1 MSLTFQIS
9 KNTIGTDR
17 VEKGEPLVFDRIEFV
32 SRRGWSVCLWVLFS
46 GFMALGLALPVLN
59 AAPQE
64 QEKPSKAEKRRQK
77 AIQKELESPYKKW
90 LTEEVPYIIT
100 SEERASFK
108 KLSTDD
114 EREQFIENFWERRNP
129 NPGSLENEFK
139 EEYYRRIAYA
149 NEHYASGIPG
159 WRTDRGR
166 IYIMYGP
173 PDENDSHPSGG
184 SYLRSPEEGGG
195 ETATFPFE
203 QWRYRY
209 IDGIGTNI
217 ILEFV
222 DPTMSGEYHL
232 TMDPGE
238 KDALLHV
245 PNAGL
250 TDMESMGMASKA
262 DRFNRTDGM
271 TTGQSMGGT
280 PESMNEFTRLDLYA
294 KIFQPPEVKFK
305 DLKAVVTS
313 KISAQLL
320 PFDVRT
326 DFLRVTD
333 ETVLTPITVQVAYR
347 DLQFQ
352 NKDGVMHGVMDI
364 YGEVTS
370 LGGRNV
376 NTFEESLVL
385 DVPEHEFQRFLERKA
400 VYQKAIPL
408 RPGRYKLS
416 LVMKDNISSHMGSM
430 EIGLVVPRFEES
442 KLSNS
447 SLILA
452 DLIQPLP
459 TNQVGTGPF
468 VIGGTKVRPSVN
480 QTFTRDQKL
489 GIYMQIYN
497 LGLDAKTH
505 KPSLD
510 VEYDLLKDGKSLLAQ
525 AEDAAKLKDASQ
537 QFTLEKQ
544 MPLSV
549 LQPGKYTVQIKVTD
563 KISNQTLLPSTTFE
577 VQ

>member
-1 MSLTFQIS
+1 LIS
-9 KNTIGTDR
+9 QG
-17 VEKGEPLVFDRIEFV
+17 GWRI
-32 SRRGWSVCLWVLFS
+32 CLWVIFL
-46 GFMALGLALPVLN
+46 GFTTLGSALPVLN
-59 AAPQE
+59 AAPQDS
-64 QEKPSKAEKRRQK
+64 EKQSKAEKRRQK
-77 AIQKELESPYKKW
+77 AIQKEMETPYKKW
-90 LTEEVPYIIT
+90 LDEEVPYIIT
-100 SEERASFK
+100 TEERAAFK
-108 KLSTDD
+108 KLTTDD

-129 NPGSLENEFK
+129 NPGSPENEFK
-139 EEYYRRIAYA
+139 DEYYRRIAYA
-149 NEHYASGIPG
+149 NEHFASGIQG

-184 SYLRSPEEGGG
+184 TYLRPQEEGGG
-195 ETATFPFE
+195 ETATYPFE

-222 DPTMSGEYHL
+222 DPTMTGEFHL

-250 TDMESMGMASKA
+250 TDMEAMGMASKK
-262 DRFNRTDGM
+262 DRFTRTDGM
-271 TTGQSMGGT
+271 TIGTPMGGL
-280 PESMNEFTRLDLYA
+280 PESMEEFTRLDLYA
-294 KIFQPPEVKFK
+294 KIWNPPAVKFN
-305 DLKAVVTS
+305 DLRAVVTS
-313 KISAQLL
+313 KISSQLL
-320 PFDVRT
+320 PFDIRT
-326 DFLRVTD
+326 DFIRVTD
-333 ETVLTPITVQVAYR
+333 ETVLTPITLQVAYR

-352 NKDGVMHGVMDI
+352 NKDGVMHGTMDI
-364 YGEVTS
+364 YGQVTS

-376 NTFEESLVL
+376 NTFEKSLVL

-400 VYQKAIPL
+400 VYQESIPL

-416 LVMKDNISSHMGSM
+416 LVLKDDLSGHMGSM
-430 EIGLVVPRFEES
+430 EIGLMVPRFEEN

-459 TNQVGTGPF
+459 TSQVGTGMF

-480 QTFTRDQKL
+480 QTFTRDQNL
-489 GIYMQIYN
+489 GIYMQVYN

-510 VEYDLLKDGKSLLAQ
+510 VEYELLKDGKSLLAQ

-537 QFTLEKQ
+537 QLTLEKQ
-544 MPLSV
+544 MPLRV
-549 LQPGKYTVQIKVTD
+549 LQPGKYTMQIKVTD
-563 KISNQTLLPSTTFE
+563 NINKQTLSPSVNFE

>member
-1 MSLTFQIS
+1 VF
-9 KNTIGTDR
+9 NR
-17 VEKGEPLVFDRIEFV
+17 VEFI
-32 SRRGWSVCLWVLFS
+32 SRRGWCVCLWVLFS
-46 GFMALGLALPVLN
+46 GFTALGLALPVLN
-59 AAPQE
+59 AVPQE
-64 QEKPSKAEKRRQK
+64 NEKLSKAEKRRQK
-77 AIQKELESPYKKW
+77 AIQRELESPYKKW
-90 LTEEVPYIIT
+90 LSEEVPYIIT
-100 SEERASFK
+100 GEERGAFK
-108 KLSTDD
+108 KLTTDD
-114 EREQFIENFWERRNP
+114 EREQFIEAFWERRNP

-149 NEHYASGIPG
+149 NEHYASGIQG
-159 WRTDRGR
+159 WRADRGR

-173 PDENDSHPSGG
+173 ADEVDSHPSGG
-184 SYLRSPEEGGG
+184 SYIRPQEEGGG
-195 ETATFPFE
+195 ETSTYPWE
-203 QWRYRY
+203 KWRYRY

-217 ILEFV
+217 ELEFV
-222 DPTMSGEYHL
+222 DPTMTGEYHL

-250 TDMESMGMASKA
+250 TDMEGMGMATKA
-262 DRFNRTDGM
+262 DRFTRSDGM
-271 TTGQSMGGT
+271 SIGRTMGGQ

-294 KIFQPPEVKFK
+294 KIWRPPEVKFK

-333 ETVLTPITVQVAYR
+333 ETVLTPITIQVAYR

-364 YGEVTS
+364 YGQLTS

-376 NTFEESLVL
+376 NTFEKSLVL

-400 VYQKAIPL
+400 VYQEAIPL

-416 LVMKDNISSHMGSM
+416 LVMKDDLNGHMGSM
-430 EIGLVVPRFEES
+430 EIGLVVPRFDES

-489 GIYMQIYN
+489 GIYMQVYN

-510 VEYDLLKDGKSLLAQ
+510 VEYELLKDGKSLLAQ

-549 LQPGKYTVQIKVTD
+549 LQPGKYTMQIKVTD
-563 KISNQTLLPSTTFE
+563 NIKKQTVLPSTTFE

>member
-1 MSLTFQIS
+1 MF
-9 KNTIGTDR
+9 NR
-17 VEKGEPLVFDRIEFV
+17 VEFT
-32 SRRGWSVCLWVLFS
+32 SRRGWCVCLWALFS
-46 GFMALGLALPVLN
+46 GFTVLGLALPVSN
-59 AAPQE
+59 AVPQDE
-64 QEKPSKAEKRRQK
+64 EKLSKAEKRRQK
-77 AIQKELESPYKKW
+77 AIQRELESPYKKW
-90 LTEEVPYIIT
+90 LNEEVPYIIT
-100 SEERASFK
+100 GEERASFK
-108 KLSTDD
+108 KFTTDD
-114 EREQFIENFWERRNP
+114 EREQFIESFWERRNP
-129 NPGSLENEFK
+129 NPGSPENEFK

-149 NEHYASGIPG
+149 NEHYASGIQG

-173 PDENDSHPSGG
+173 ADEVESHPSGG
-184 SYLRSPEEGGG
+184 SYVRPTEEGGG
-195 ETATFPFE
+195 ETATYPFE

-262 DRFNRTDGM
+262 DRFSRTDGM
-271 TTGQSMGGT
+271 TIGQSMTGE

-294 KIFQPPEVKFK
+294 KIWKPPDVKFK
-305 DLKAVVTS
+305 DLKAIVTS

-333 ETVLTPITVQVAYR
+333 ETVLTPITLQVAYR

-376 NTFEESLVL
+376 NTFEKSLVL

-400 VYQKAIPL
+400 VYQEAIPL

-416 LVMKDNISSHMGSM
+416 LVMKDNLSGHVGSM
-430 EIGLVVPRFEES
+430 EIGLVVPRFDEN

-489 GIYMQIYN
+489 GIYMQVYN
-497 LGLDAKTH
+497 LGLDVKTH

-510 VEYDLLKDGKSLLAQ
+510 VEYELLKDGKSLLAQ
-525 AEDAAKLKDASQ
+525 SEDAAKLKDATQ

-563 KISNQTLLPSTTFE
+563 KINKQTLLPSTTFE

>member
-1 MSLTFQIS
+1 MV
-9 KNTIGTDR
+9 G
-17 VEKGEPLVFDRIEFV
+17 KGEPLVSKRIEFI
-32 SRRGWSVCLWVLFS
+32 SHHAWQVCLYVLLSGWVLGGLVS
-46 GFMALGLALPVLN
+46 PALR
-59 AAPQE
+59 AAPQD
-64 QEKPSKAEKRRQK
+64 QNKDDVKLSKAEKKRQK
-77 AIQKELESPYKKW
+77 AIQKEMETPYKKSIE
-90 LTEEVPYIIT
+90 EEVPYIIT
-100 SEERASFK
+100 NEEKSAFK
-108 KLSTDD
+108 KLTTDD
-114 EREQFIENFWERRNP
+114 EREQFIEAFWERRNP
-129 NPGSLENEFK
+129 NPGNQENEFK

-159 WRTDRGR
+159 WKTDRGR

-173 PDENDSHPSGG
+173 ADEIDDHDSGG
-184 SYLRSPEEGGG
+184 TYIRPPEEGGG
-195 ETATFPFE
+195 ETSTYPFE

-222 DPTMSGEYHL
+222 DPTMTGEFHL

-250 TDMESMGMASKA
+250 TDMEAMGMASKT
-262 DRFNRTDGM
+262 DRFTRTDGM
-271 TTGQSMGGT
+271 TTGTPMGAM
-280 PESMNEFTRLDLYA
+280 PESMEEFTRLDLYA

-305 DLKAVVTS
+305 DMKAVVTT
-313 KISAQLL
+313 KISGQTL

-333 ETVLTPITVQVAYR
+333 ETVLTPVTIQVAYR

-364 YGEVTS
+364 YAEFSS
-370 LGGRNV
+370 LTGRNV
-376 NTFEESLVL
+376 NTHEKSLVL
-385 DVPEHEFQRFLERKA
+385 DVPEHEFQAFLGRKA
-400 VYQKAIPL
+400 VYQYAVPL

-416 LVMKDNISSHMGSM
+416 LVMKDDLNGHMGSM
-430 EIGLVVPRFEES
+430 EIGVVVPTFEDA

-447 SLILA
+447 TLILA
-452 DLIQPLP
+452 DLLQPLP
-459 TNQVGTGPF
+459 TSQVGTGPF
-468 VIGGTKVRPSVN
+468 VIGGTKVRPSV
-480 QTFTRDQKL
+480 TRSFTRDQNL
-489 GIYMQIYN
+489 CIYMQVYN
-497 LGLDAKTH
+497 LGQDPKTH

-510 VEYDLLKDGKSLLAQ
+510 VEYEVLKDGKPLLAQ
-525 AEDAAKLKDASQ
+525 AEDPNKLKEASQ

-544 MPLSV
+544 MPLKL

-563 KISNQTLLPSTTFE
+563 KIKNQTVSPSDSFE

>member
-1 MSLTFQIS
+1 MS
-9 KNTIGTDR
+9 NR
-17 VEKGEPLVFDRIEFV
+17 VKFINQREWR
-32 SRRGWSVCLWVLFS
+32 VCLWVLFS
-46 GFMALGLALPVLN
+46 GSALLGLVSPALK

-64 QEKPSKAEKRRQK
+64 SEKLSKAEKRRQK

-90 LTEEVPYIIT
+90 LEEEVPYIIT
-100 SEERASFK
+100 AEERASFK

-129 NPGSLENEFK
+129 NPGSPENEFK

-173 PDENDSHPSGG
+173 ADEVDAHPSGG
-184 SYLRSPEEGGG
+184 SYMRPQEEGGG
-195 ETATFPFE
+195 ETSTYPFE
-203 QWRYRY
+203 TWRYRY

-217 ILEFV
+217 ELEFV
-222 DPTMSGEYHL
+222 DPTMTGEYHL

-262 DRFNRTDGM
+262 DRFTRTDGM
-271 TTGQSMGGT
+271 TIGQSMGGT

-294 KIFQPPEVKFK
+294 KIWKPPEVKFK

-313 KISAQLL
+313 KISTQLL

-326 DFLRVTD
+326 DFVRVTD
-333 ETVLTPITVQVAYR
+333 ETVLTPITIQVAYR
-347 DLQFQ
+347 DLEFQ

-364 YGEVTS
+364 YGELTS
-370 LGGRNV
+370 VGGRHV
-376 NTFEESLVL
+376 NTFEKSLVL

-400 VYQKAIPL
+400 VYQEGVPL

-416 LVMKDNISSHMGSM
+416 LVMKDDQNGHMGSM
-430 EIGLVVPRFEES
+430 EIGLIVPHFDED

-459 TNQVGTGPF
+459 TSQVGTGMF

-489 GIYMQIYN
+489 GIYMQVYN

-510 VEYDLLKDGKSLLAQ
+510 VEYEVLKDGKPLLAQ
-525 AEDAAKLKDASQ
+525 AEDAAKLKDATQ

-544 MPLSV
+544 MPLSA

-563 KISNQTLLPSTTFE
+563 NIKKQTVSPSAAFE

>member
-1 MSLTFQIS
+1 LVS
-9 KNTIGTDR
+9 NR
-17 VEKGEPLVFDRIEFV
+17 VEFI
-32 SRRGWSVCLWVLFS
+32 SRRGWCVCLWVLFS
-46 GFMALGLALPVLN
+46 GFTALGLALPVLN

-64 QEKPSKAEKRRQK
+64 NEKLSKAEKRRQK
-77 AIQKELESPYKKW
+77 AIQRELESPYKKW
-90 LTEEVPYIIT
+90 VNEEVPYIIT
-100 SEERASFK
+100 GDERASFK
-108 KLSTDD
+108 KLTTDD
-114 EREQFIENFWERRNP
+114 EREQFIEAFWERRNP
-129 NPGSLENEFK
+129 NSGSPENEFK

-149 NEHYASGIPG
+149 NEHFASGIQG

-184 SYLRSPEEGGG
+184 TYLRPQEEGGG
-195 ETATFPFE
+195 ETATYPFE

-222 DPTMSGEYHL
+222 DPTMTGEYHL

-250 TDMESMGMASKA
+250 TDMEAMGMASKT
-262 DRFNRTDGM
+262 DRFTRTDGM
-271 TTGQSMGGT
+271 TIGQAMGGT
-280 PESMNEFTRLDLYA
+280 SESMNEFTRLDLYS
-294 KIFQPPEVKFK
+294 KIWKPPEVKFN
-305 DLKAVVTS
+305 DLRAVVTS

-326 DFLRVTD
+326 DFIRVTD
-333 ETVLTPITVQVAYR
+333 ETVLTPITLQVAYR

-364 YGEVTS
+364 YGQVTS

-376 NTFEESLVL
+376 NTFEKSLVL

-400 VYQKAIPL
+400 VYQEAIPL

-416 LVMKDNISSHMGSM
+416 LVMKDDLNGHMGSM
-430 EIGLVVPRFEES
+430 EIGLVVPRFDEN

-489 GIYMQIYN
+489 GIYMQVYN

-510 VEYDLLKDGKSLLAQ
+510 VEYELLKDGKSLLAQ
-525 AEDAAKLKDASQ
+525 TEDAAKLKDASQ

-563 KISNQTLLPSTTFE
+563 NINKQTLLPSTTFE
-577 VQ
+577 VK

>member
-1 MSLTFQIS
+1 MF
-9 KNTIGTDR
+9 N
-17 VEKGEPLVFDRIEFV
+17 RIEFI
-32 SRRGWSVCLWVLFS
+32 SQRGWCVWLWVLFS
-46 GFMALGLALPVLN
+46 GFTALGLALPVLN
-59 AAPQE
+59 AVPQE
-64 QEKPSKAEKRRQK
+64 SEKLSKAERRRQK
-77 AIQKELESPYKKW
+77 AIQKEMESPYKKW
-90 LTEEVPYIIT
+90 LSEEVPYIIT
-100 SEERASFK
+100 SEERAAFK
-108 KLSTDD
+108 KLTTDD
-114 EREQFIENFWERRNP
+114 EREQFIEQFWERRNP
-129 NPGSLENEFK
+129 NPGSPENEFK

-149 NEHYASGIPG
+149 NEHYASGIQG

-173 PDENDSHPSGG
+173 ADEVESHPSGG
-184 SYLRSPEEGGG
+184 SYVRPTEEGGG
-195 ETATFPFE
+195 ETATYPFE

-245 PNAGL
+245 PGAGL

-262 DRFNRTDGM
+262 DRFSRTDG
-271 TTGQSMGGT
+271 TTLGQSMTGT
-280 PESMNEFTRLDLYA
+280 PESMNEFTRLDLYS
-294 KIFQPPEVKFK
+294 KIWQPPQVKFN

-326 DFLRVTD
+326 DFIRVTD
-333 ETVLTPITVQVAYR
+333 ETVLTPITLQVAYR
-347 DLQFQ
+347 DLEFQ

-376 NTFEESLVL
+376 NTFEKSLVL

-400 VYQKAIPL
+400 VYQEAIPL

-416 LVMKDNISSHMGSM
+416 LVMKDNLSGHVGSM
-430 EIGLVVPRFEES
+430 EIGLVVPRFDEN

-489 GIYMQIYN
+489 GIYMQVYN
-497 LGLDAKTH
+497 LGLDVKTH

-510 VEYDLLKDGKSLLAQ
+510 VEYELLKDGKSLLAQ
-525 AEDAAKLKDASQ
+525 SEDAAKLKDATQ

-563 KISNQTLLPSTTFE
+563 KINKQTLLPSTTFE

>member
-1 MSLTFQIS
+1 MS
-9 KNTIGTDR
+9 NR
-17 VEKGEPLVFDRIEFV
+17 VEFV
-32 SRRGWSVCLWVLFS
+32 SRRGWRVCLWVLFS
-46 GFMALGLALPVLN
+46 GFMVLGLALPVLN

-64 QEKPSKAEKRRQK
+64 QEKPSKAERRRQK
-77 AIQKELESPYKKW
+77 AIQRELESPYKKW
-90 LTEEVPYIIT
+90 LNEEVPYIIT

-108 KLSTDD
+108 KLTTDD
-114 EREQFIENFWERRNP
+114 EREQFIESFWERRNP
-129 NPGSLENEFK
+129 NPGSPENEFK

-149 NEHYASGIPG
+149 NEHYASGIQG

-173 PDENDSHPSGG
+173 ADEVDSHPSGG
-184 SYLRSPEEGGG
+184 SYLRPQEEGGG
-195 ETATFPFE
+195 ETATYPFE

-250 TDMESMGMASKA
+250 TDMESMGMSSKA
-262 DRFNRTDGM
+262 DRFSRTDGM
-271 TTGQSMGGT
+271 TTGQSMTGT
-280 PESMNEFTRLDLYA
+280 PESMEEFTRLDLYA
-294 KIFQPPEVKFK
+294 KIFKPPEVKFK

-326 DFLRVTD
+326 DFLRVTE
-333 ETVLTPITVQVAYR
+333 ETVLTPITLQVAYR

-376 NTFEESLVL
+376 NTFEKSLVL

-400 VYQKAIPL
+400 VYQEAIPL

-416 LVMKDNISSHMGSM
+416 LVMKDNLSGHMGSM
-430 EIGLVVPRFEES
+430 EIGLVVPRFDEN

-480 QTFTRDQKL
+480 QSFTRDQKL
-489 GIYMQIYN
+489 GIYMQVYN
-497 LGLDAKTH
+497 LGLDVKTH

-525 AEDAAKLKDASQ
+525 PEDAAKLKDASQ
-537 QFTLEKQ
+537 QFTVEKQ

-563 KISNQTLLPSTTFE
+563 KINKQTLLPSTTFE
-577 VQ
+577 VK

>member
-1 MSLTFQIS
+1 MF
-9 KNTIGTDR
+9 N
-17 VEKGEPLVFDRIEFV
+17 RIEFI
-32 SRRGWSVCLWVLFS
+32 SQRGWCVWLWVLFS
-46 GFMALGLALPVLN
+46 GFTALGLALPVLN
-59 AAPQE
+59 AVPQE
-64 QEKPSKAEKRRQK
+64 SEKLSKAERRRQK
-77 AIQKELESPYKKW
+77 AIQKEMESPYKKW
-90 LTEEVPYIIT
+90 LSEEVPYIIT
-100 SEERASFK
+100 GEERAAFK
-108 KLSTDD
+108 KLTTDD
-114 EREQFIENFWERRNP
+114 EREQFIEQFWERRNP
-129 NPGSLENEFK
+129 NPGSPENEFK

-149 NEHYASGIPG
+149 NEHYASGIQG

-173 PDENDSHPSGG
+173 ADEVESHPSGG
-184 SYLRSPEEGGG
+184 SYVRPTEEGGG
-195 ETATFPFE
+195 ETATYPFE

-262 DRFNRTDGM
+262 DRFSRTDGM
-271 TTGQSMGGT
+271 TIGQSMTGE

-294 KIFQPPEVKFK
+294 KIWKPPDVKFK
-305 DLKAVVTS
+305 DLKAIVTS

-333 ETVLTPITVQVAYR
+333 ETVLTPITLQVAYR

-376 NTFEESLVL
+376 NTFEKSLVL

-400 VYQKAIPL
+400 VYQEAIPL

-416 LVMKDNISSHMGSM
+416 LVMKDNLSGHVGSM
-430 EIGLVVPRFEES
+430 EIGLVVPRFDEN

-489 GIYMQIYN
+489 GIYMQVYN

-510 VEYDLLKDGKSLLAQ
+510 VEYELLKDGKSLLAQ
-525 AEDAAKLKDASQ
+525 TEDAAKLKDASQ

-563 KISNQTLLPSTTFE
+563 KINKQTLLPSTTFE

>member
-1 MSLTFQIS
+1 VSHRVKF
-9 KNTIGTDR
+9 IG
-17 VEKGEPLVFDRIEFV
+17 
-32 SRRGWSVCLWVLFS
+32 RRGWRVGLWLVLS
-46 GFMALGLALPVLN
+46 GLILAALVLPVLK

-64 QEKPSKAEKRRQK
+64 SDTNKLSKAEKRRQK
-77 AIQKELESPYKKW
+77 LLQKEMETPYKKW
-90 LTEEVPYIIT
+90 IDEEVPYIIT
-100 SEERASFK
+100 NDERAAWK
-108 KLSTDD
+108 KLTTDD
-114 EREQFIENFWERRNP
+114 EREQFIEAFWERRNP
-129 NPGSLENEFK
+129 SPGSPENEFK

-159 WRTDRGR
+159 WKSDRGR

-173 PDENDSHPSGG
+173 PDELDDHDSGG
-184 SYLRSPEEGGG
+184 TYLRPQEEGGG
-195 ETATFPFE
+195 ETSTYPFE
-203 QWRYRY
+203 TWRYRY

-222 DPTMSGEYHL
+222 DPTMTGEFHL

-250 TDMESMGMASKA
+250 TDMEAMGMASKT
-262 DRFNRTDGM
+262 DRFTRTDGM
-271 TTGQSMGGT
+271 TIGQAMGGT
-280 PESMNEFTRLDLYA
+280 PESMEEFTRLDLYS
-294 KIFQPPEVKFK
+294 KIWQPPEVQFK

-313 KISAQLL
+313 KISSQLL
-320 PFDVRT
+320 PFDIRT
-326 DFLRVTD
+326 DFVRVTD
-333 ETVLTPITVQVAYR
+333 ETVLTPVTVQVAYR

-364 YGEVTS
+364 YGELTS
-370 LGGRNV
+370 LSGRHIT
-376 NTFEESLVL
+376 TFEKSLVL
-385 DVPEHEFQRFLERKA
+385 DVPEHEFQHFVGRKA
-400 VYQKAIPL
+400 VYQEAVPL

-416 LVMKDNISSHMGSM
+416 LVLKDDQNGHMGTL
-430 EIGLVVPRFEES
+430 ELGLLVPQFGDD
-442 KLSNS
+442 KLANS

-459 TNQVGTGPF
+459 TSQVGTGMF

-480 QTFTRDQKL
+480 QTFTRDQNL
-489 GIYMQIYN
+489 GIYMQVYN
-497 LGLDAKTH
+497 LGLDPKTH

-510 VEYDLLKDGKSLLAQ
+510 VEYQLLKDGKPLLDQ
-525 AEDAAKLKDASQ
+525 AEDPTKLKDASQ

-549 LQPGKYTVQIKVTD
+549 LPPGKYTVQIKVTD
-563 KISNQTLLPSTTFE
+563 NIRKQTISPSTTFE

>member
-1 MSLTFQIS
+1 VLVF
-9 KNTIGTDR
+9 NR
-17 VEKGEPLVFDRIEFV
+17 VEFIGQSAGR
-32 SRRGWSVCLWVLFS
+32 VCLWVLFS
-46 GFMALGLALPVLN
+46 GFMASGLALPVLT
-59 AAPQE
+59 AAPQDTG
-64 QEKPSKAEKRRQK
+64 QLSKAEKRRQK
-77 AIQKELESPYKKW
+77 AIQKEMESPYKTW
-90 LTEEVPYIIT
+90 LEVEVPYIIT
-100 SEERASFK
+100 GEERAAFK
-108 KLSTDD
+108 KLATDD
-114 EREQFIENFWERRNP
+114 EREQFIEGFWERRNP
-129 NPGSLENEFK
+129 NPGSPENEFK

-149 NEHYASGIPG
+149 NEHYASGIEG

-173 PDENDSHPSGG
+173 ADEIDDHSMGG
-184 SYLRSPEEGGG
+184 TYDRTPQEGGG
-195 ETATFPFE
+195 ITDTYPFE
-203 QWRYRY
+203 TWRYRY

-217 ILEFV
+217 ELEFV
-222 DPTMSGEYHL
+222 DPTMTGEYHL
-232 TMDPGE
+232 TIDPNE
-238 KDALLHV
+238 KDALLHI

-250 TDMESMGMASKA
+250 TLAEQQGVSNKA
-262 DRFNRTDGM
+262 DRISGM
-271 TTGQSMGGT
+271 NSGAGIGQGSQAPT
-280 PESMNEFTRLDLYA
+280 SQSMNEFTRLDLYA
-294 KIFQPPEVKFK
+294 KIFSPPEIKFK

-313 KISAQLL
+313 KISGQLL

-326 DFLRVTD
+326 DFIRVTD
-333 ETVLTPITVQVAYR
+333 ETVLTPVTVQVAYR

-364 YGEVTS
+364 YGQFTS

-376 NTFEESLVL
+376 DTHEKTLVV
-385 DVPEHEFQRFLERKA
+385 DVPEREFQSFLDRKA
-400 VYQKAIPL
+400 VYQYAIPL

-416 LVMKDNISSHMGSM
+416 LVMKDDINGHMGSM
-430 EIGLVVPRFEES
+430 EIGLVVPRFEDD

-459 TNQVGTGPF
+459 TSQVGTGPF

-489 GIYMQIYN
+489 GIYMQVYN
-497 LGLDAKTH
+497 LSLDAKTH

-510 VEYDLLKDGKSLLAQ
+510 VQYQLLKDGKPLLAQ
-525 AEDAAKLKDASQ
+525 AEDAVKLKDASQ

-544 MPLSV
+544 MPLSA

-563 KISNQTLLPSTTFE
+563 NIKKQTVSPSTTF
-577 VQ
+577 QLK